1 MTGFSTIGSAG
12 TPAAI
17 TAAGTIILDEV
28 SSVPFLNQMYA
39 HAIASQAGQGGA
51 NGQTLHL
58 SFSVA
63 SATIIVNNRMYAIAL
78 AIFDAPEFGGQRV
91 AMPISSAALGM
102 SSVFSPIRSVI
113 DIFKGVFGLDRTAL
127 IRGYP

>member
-1 MTGFSTIGSAG
+1 
-12 TPAAI
+12 
-17 TAAGTIILDEV
+17 
-28 SSVPFLNQMYA
+28 MYA

-78 AIFDAPEFGGQRV
+78 AIFDAL
-91 AMPISSAALGM
+91 SSA
-102 SSVFSPIRSVI
+102 VNEWRC
-113 DIFKGVFGLDRTAL
+113 
-127 IRGYP
+127 